1 MRLSGCSLAA
11 RLMFVTACS
20 STSFALAQEARPYR
34 DNGVDY
40 VETVQYA
47 SEPVAT
53 TQVER
58 REETVYREEF
68 VTEMRESQ
76 QTVYSPVTEYVWQ
89 PRVHGLGILRPSTLA
104 YHLIPQTHWEPR
116 THTVRMPVTV
126 RQVRPETRIVEVPR
140 RQLGFAQRQDVSRTA
155 IAPTSTPRV
164 AMRNSGSTIAIPP
177 AAIGG
182 LRQLD
187 GDHPRFGMRSSAAGG
202 RY

>member
-1 MRLSGCSLAA
+1 MRLSGLSIAA
-11 RLMFVTACS
+11 RLVFVAAGSCS
-20 STSFALAQEARPYR
+20 SVVFAQDSRQFR

-53 TQVER
+53 TQVDR
-58 REETVYREEF
+58 REETVYREEI

-76 QTVYSPVTEYVWQ
+76 LTVYAPVTEYVWQ
-89 PRVHGLGILRPSTLA
+89 PRVHGLGIIRPSTLA
-104 YHLIPQTHWEPR
+104 YHLVPQTRWEPR

-126 RQVRPETRIVEVPR
+126 RQMRPETRVVEVPR
-140 RQLGFAQRQDVSRTA
+140 RELGFAQRQDISRTVLS
-155 IAPTSTPRV
+155 PTSTPRV
-164 AMRNSGSTIAIPP
+164 ASRATGATIAIPP

-182 LRQLD
+182 VGQMD
-187 GDHPRFGMRSSAAGG
+187 GDHPRFGVSGG